1 MRHWL
6 RKIHLITALLSGI
19 VVSIVG
25 ITGSL
30 YVFEPELTA
39 WLQRDYYQPQ
49 LSSRPFADDAAI
61 ASYIEQQTQAQ
72 LQTLQW
78 PVRSRQTYAFKLF
91 GDSNWYYFDQ
101 SSGQISQNKGAFNHP
116 FFELV
121 YNIHANLLLGEP
133 GRYITATAS
142 LLFALSSILTGLY
155 LWWPR
160 RLTRWRH
167 ALKIHRGNA
176 RRVNFELHSVSA
188 AWFAIPLFIMGI
200 TGGYFLY
207 TAPLQKMLD
216 MITLSEAAPAD
227 PWQQQYQFA
236 GVMQP
241 KLSAA
246 EAIQQM
252 AQHYPE
258 LHPRN
263 IWLAEHDDDAVV
275 FGYQNS
281 LSLHSG
287 PRRRAFIHANPYTGE
302 VLSRYDPATL
312 PRGAALAAAWL
323 IPLHFGEFGGLFT
336 RILWFIGGFL
346 PLLLFVTGIKMWL
359 NRRPNTTHGRR

>member
-1 MRHWL
+1 MAMRSWL
-6 RKIHLITALLSGI
+6 RKLHLITALCSGI
-19 VVSIVG
+19 VLSIVG
-25 ITGSL
+25 VTGSL

-39 WLQRDYYQPQ
+39 WLQQGHYAPA
-49 LSSRPFADDAAI
+49 STARPFADDAAI
-61 ASYIEQQTQAQ
+61 AQYIEQQSGAR

-78 PVRSRQTYAFKLF
+78 PVRSRQTYAFKVF
-91 GDSNWYYFDQ
+91 GDDDWYYFDQ
-101 SSGQISQNKGAFNHP
+101 SSGQISQNHGAFNHP

-142 LLFALSSILTGLY
+142 ILFALSSIVTGLY

-176 RRVNFELHSVSA
+176 KRFNFELHSVSG
-188 AWFAIPLFIMGI
+188 AWFALPLFIMGI
-200 TGGYFLY
+200 TGAYFLFH
-207 TAPLQKMLD
+207 APLQKVLD
-216 MITLSEAAPAD
+216 TITFSAPAPAD
-227 PWQQQYQFA
+227 PWQQKYQFDIPTTP
-236 GVMQP
+236 M
-241 KLSAA
+241 LSAA
-246 EAIQQM
+246 QVVQQM
-252 AQHYPE
+252 PQHYPE
-258 LHPRN
+258 LYPRN
-263 IWLAEHDDDAVV
+263 IWFAEHHDDAIVL
-275 FGYQNS
+275 GYQNS
-281 LSLHSG
+281 LTLHSG

-346 PLLLFVTGIKMWL
+346 PLLFCITGTRMWL
-359 NRRPNTTHGRR
+359 NRRKSA

>member
-1 MRHWL
+1 MRLWL
-6 RKIHLITALLSGI
+6 RKLHLITALLSGI

-39 WLQRDYYQPQ
+39 WLQRDYYQPA
-49 LSSRPFADDAAI
+49 LSARPFTDDSAI
-61 ASYIEQQTQAQ
+61 AAFIETQTGQR

-101 SSGQISQNKGAFNHP
+101 SSGAISQNKGAFNHP

-142 LLFALSSILTGLY
+142 LLFALSSVLLGLY

-176 RRVNFELHSVSA
+176 KRFNFELHSVSGA
-188 AWFAIPLFIMGI
+188 LFAIPLFIMAI
-200 TGGYFLY
+200 TGTYFLY
-207 TAPLQKMLD
+207 TAPLQKVLD
-216 MITLSEAAPAD
+216 VLTLSAPAPAD
-227 PWQQQYQFA
+227 PWQQKYQFSIPQ
-236 GVMQP
+236 QP
-241 KLSAA
+241 MLSAA
-246 EAIQQM
+246 EVVQHM
-252 AQHYPE
+252 AQHYPQ
-258 LHPRN
+258 LYPRN
-263 IWLAEHDDDAVV
+263 IWFAEHSDDALVW
-275 FGYQNS
+275 GYQNS

-287 PRRRAFIHANPYTGE
+287 PRRRAFIHANPFTGE
-302 VLSRYDPATL
+302 VLSSYDPATL
-312 PRGAALAAAWL
+312 PRGAALASAWL
-323 IPLHFGEFGGLFT
+323 IPLHFGEFGGIIT

-346 PLLLFVTGIKMWL
+346 PLLLFITGIKMWL
-359 NRRPNTTHGRR
+359 NRRRKTSTKQP